1 MTHAASRTFLLTGV
15 TGFLGKVMLEELVR
29 RKTELGIDRIG
40 VVIRPLR
47 GRRADERFRR
57 EVVSAECF
65 ALLPD
70 DWSRIV
76 TVLEGNLEQ
85 PGLGLDGGH
94 ATLLRQVTHVVHAAA
109 SIKFHLPVA
118 LAARANVTAS
128 VNLLELAR
136 TLPNLARFVY
146 VSTAYVAPGQEGT
159 PIEEELVSLPVPAA
173 DLYESCVQGR
183 VSEEK
188 LLETTGHP
196 NSYTLTKA
204 IAEQLLVERRGTIPL
219 TILRPSIITASRQFP
234 FPGWIDSTAGFAAFV
249 MLIGTGHLRALVS
262 DADAHLDVIPVD
274 EVTRRI
280 VHACT
285 HDTADVVVRHAV
297 AGVEHS
303 PTVAQCWD
311 IVQHYFRI
319 HRVDQRPKGRYL
331 GPRGLR
337 FRITDQLQHRLPIA
351 LAGRGSSAKKRQ
363 AEKRGERLSYLN
375 EEFAYFTTRTFDFRT
390 SSPMDDAF
398 DGAAFV
404 NTVNRGIFRHL
415 LKGDD
420 AEWVLAGRSH
430 LGHEGDLR
438 WVLRQPRGNFWIRTA
453 ALLAT
458 RLFAR
463 SVDSITVD
471 VPSFERARAAI
482 PAGATL
488 VLTPSHR
495 SYLDFVLTTYLAF
508 ARPDLLPIPHI
519 AATMEFSR
527 IPFLGRI
534 LESMHAFYLRRG
546 QGRDPDLAHRV
557 HQLIDAG
564 NTLAFFIEGG
574 RSRTGEFLSPRRGLL
589 RCLQASGQ
597 TYALMPIA
605 LAYDRVPERNAFARE
620 LAGEPR
626 QTMRLGALVSWTID
640 AWRGRIDL
648 GNIHIAC
655 GMPVALDA
663 QSDVHA
669 VSHEVIDSLREAMAE
684 PAVLPLES
692 SLQGDDEGEEPAVMG
707 HLAAV
712 KLAR

>member
-1 MTHAASRTFLLTGV
+1 VTHAATRTFLLTGV

-29 RKTELGIDRIG
+29 RKNELGIERIG

-57 EVVSAECF
+57 EVASAQCF
-65 ALLPD
+65 ALLPK
-70 DWSRIV
+70 DWTRIV
-76 TVLEGNLEQ
+76 TVLEGNLEE
-85 PGLGLDGGH
+85 PGLGLDVSH
-94 ATLLRQVTHVVHAAA
+94 TMFLRDVTHVVHAAA

-118 LAARANVTAS
+118 LAARANITAS
-128 VNLLELAR
+128 VNMLELAR

-146 VSTAYVAPGQEGT
+146 VSTAYVAPGHDGK
-159 PIEEELVSLPVPAA
+159 PIEEELVSLPLPAA
-173 DLYESCVQGR
+173 DLYASCVQGT
-183 VSEEK
+183 VSEEE
-188 LLETTGHP
+188 LLKRTGHP

-204 IAEQLLVERRGTIPL
+204 IAEQLLVDRRGNVPL
-219 TILRPSIITASRQFP
+219 TILRPSIITASRTYP

-262 DADAHLDVIPVD
+262 DAAAHLDVIPVD

-280 VHACT
+280 VQAST
-285 HDTADVVVRHAV
+285 RDTESVVVRHAV
-297 AGVEHS
+297 AGVAKS

-331 GPRGLR
+331 GPRGFR
-337 FRITDQLQHRLPIA
+337 FTITDQLQHRLPIA

-363 AEKRGERLSYLN
+363 AVKRGERLSYLN

-390 SSPMDDAF
+390 SIPIDDAF
-398 DGAAFV
+398 DGTAFV
-404 NTVNRGIFRHL
+404 TTINRGIFRHL

-420 AEWVLAGRSH
+420 AEWVLAGREH

-438 WVLRQPRGNFWIRTA
+438 WVLGQPRGNFWIRTA
-453 ALLAT
+453 SWLAT
-458 RLFAR
+458 KLFAR
-463 SVDSITVD
+463 SVDAITVD
-471 VPSFERARAAI
+471 VPSFERARASV

-519 AATMEFSR
+519 AATMEFAR
-527 IPFLGRI
+527 IPILGRI
-534 LESMHAFYLRRG
+534 LELMHAFYLRRG
-546 QGRDPDLAHRV
+546 QGKDPELARRV
-557 HQLIDAG
+557 HELIDGG

-605 LAYDRVPERNAFARE
+605 LAYDRVPEHEAFARE
-620 LAGEPR
+620 LAGEPK
-626 QTMRLGALVSWTID
+626 QKMRLGALLSWAID

-655 GMPVALDA
+655 GTPVLLDA
-663 QSDVHA
+663 TSDVHA
-669 VSHEVIDSLREAMAE
+669 VSHEVIERLREAMPE
-684 PAVLPLES
+684 PPELQLES
-692 SLQGDDEGEEPAVMG
+692 SPQDDDEREEPAASG